1 MATIESSYVKSL
13 TVEILKQ
20 ELKKRNL
27 VTKGKKAD
35 LRRRLITAIA
45 TDEKTITQTNNDRN
59 LDVVNMENMEN
70 KELVCKFDFEMLIE
84 EFTDFKKYA
93 IENINRMNE
102 QTENNIKDIKH
113 ENSFLKEELKNKQ
126 AIIDL
131 LMTDLHSRSKIQPKR
146 NEKNGI
152 KTQQWQQVPTM
163 NTATTTM
170 QNKNPPINQ
179 FMGQSINQNQY
190 HVLDI
195 EPNHEVLVDTG
206 RANKHQFILEK
217 TSQTKSN
224 KRNGIVID
232 PFPERNIPVQR
243 TLPGNKKYSD
253 VVKNGKK
260 ITVFGDSIIKRIN
273 GKELTRHL
281 NKGRAFIK
289 SFPGANAKDLAH
301 YVIPTLIDQSPDAVV
316 IHVGTNNVKRGNQK
330 PTQTNAEIAEE
341 IIQTG
346 RICRQYG
353 VNEVFISSLLCRS
366 STSEMKNIREIN
378 CFIKERC
385 VRENFIFIFNDSIS
399 EEHLWKDGLHLTDDG
414 TTILANNFINILN
427 ESSL

>member
-146 NEKNGI
+146 NEKNG
-152 KTQQWQQVPTM
+152 
-163 NTATTTM
+163 
-170 QNKNPPINQ
+170 KNPPINQ
-179 FMGQSINQNQY
+179 FMGQSINRNQY
-190 HVLDI
+190 DVLDK
-195 EPNHEVLVDTG
+195 ESNHDVLVDTG

-316 IHVGTNNVKRGNQK
+316 IHVGTNNVKRSNQK

-366 STSEMKNIREIN
+366 STFEMKNIREIN